1 MSKQTRRRL
10 LKTAGYSALALAGMN
25 AGLAGAA
32 MRPQP
37 VADSTAT
44 KIMNQSLR
52 FVGPERDIKLY
63 LQQPVGE
70 ERITLINNSQHSL
83 KLNSK
88 QPLQLKNINGS
99 LVLQLNKSQHA
110 GTTLASGD
118 VLIFDV
124 QTNSR
129 TVRISSAHP
138 AFKQYFSNIA

>member
-1 MSKQTRRRL
+1 MSKQTRRSF
-10 LKTAGYSALALAGMN
+10 LKIAGYSTLALAGMN
-25 AGLAGAA
+25 AGLASAA
-32 MRPQP
+32 TLTQST
-37 VADSTAT
+37 VDSTAT
-44 KIMNQSLR
+44 KIMSQSLR

-70 ERITLINNSQHSL
+70 ERITLINNSQHPLQLDSE
-83 KLNSK
+83 

-99 LVLQLNKSQHA
+99 LVLQLNKNQRS
-110 GTTLASGD
+110 GTILASGD

-129 TVRISSAHP
+129 TVSISSAHP